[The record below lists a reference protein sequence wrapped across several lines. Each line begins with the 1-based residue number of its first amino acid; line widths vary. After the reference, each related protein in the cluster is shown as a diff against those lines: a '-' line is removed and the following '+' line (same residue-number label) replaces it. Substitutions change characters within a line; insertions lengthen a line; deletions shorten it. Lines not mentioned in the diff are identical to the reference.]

1 MIYCFWVYNRIRKKF
16 LWFLYMLSRNN
27 FFSRRKSV
35 NVNVFYV
42 SFLFISRV
50 EFNERAYEVMKVF
63 KYTFKYDIH
72 YHWSNNIVRMQ
83 RCGIVANLKWLQEK
97 FLKIKETV
105 GIETPNTLH
114 DSLVLENL
122 VKWKGINVMWLQLDS
137 NSEPL
142 NS

>member
-1 MIYCFWVYNRIRKKF
+1 
-16 LWFLYMLSRNN
+16 MLSRNN

-105 GIETPNTLH
+105 GIEIPNTLH

-122 VKWKGINVMWLQLDS
+122 VKWKGINVMLD
-137 NSEPL
+137 
-142 NS
+142 